1 MRSALPLAVLSVF
14 TVSTLPVQAFPGAS
28 VNLVRVSA
36 DGVRALPGLEL
47 PPPAVPP
54 TSLGQDDQLLSQAD
68 LSSPDTSSTDQSDV
82 TYLLS
87 GDEDFEIRYASP
99 LPANLTGNIS
109 IRRRSANASDGTN
122 GEEVESIPLSS
133 DKVTIS
139 EDRLTLTIKH
149 DRNLRDGETLCA
161 LLPDGPHTLPQRLTP
176 CCFQLAKAATS
187 LWVHSA
193 LTSIRQSLPHLDP
206 NCRNHPGCRRLRHC
220 WLLQRWRRWRR
231 QQQRVPLMHQMPD
244 RRVPFRVRLWPSRLH
259 LIQSHTPPYHD
270 QSFRNRG
277 TRLQH
282 PGSSSL
288 RR

>member
-187 LWVHSA
+187 MSRKTSPCGFIPPSPASA
-193 LTSIRQSLPHLDP
+193 NPFPIWIPIVGIILGVG
-206 NCRNHPGCRRLRHC
+206 GCAIAGC
-220 WLLQRWRRWRR
+220 FNGGGGGGGSNN
-231 QQQRVPLMHQMPD
+231 V
-244 RRVPFRVRLWPSRLH
+244 SR
-259 LIQSHTPPYHD
+259 
-270 QSFRNRG
+270 
-277 TRLQH
+277 
-282 PGSSSL
+282 
-288 RR
+288 